1 LFQVFLA
8 KQIRTPRIAESAAV
22 MIAPIDTPSR
32 PPENLLFT
40 YGSSGEGYL
49 PIFKKKESNDK
60 DRDGFGNEVLN

>member
-1 LFQVFLA
+1 
-8 KQIRTPRIAESAAV
+8 